1 MGSRLVST
9 LPAALVT
16 ILVLGTAETQADVW
30 TFRDAKGVSHFS
42 STPKPGWKI
51 LPGVKVVRQEVAAPQ
66 PELEQ
71 EAPHPALVGAL
82 WTFRDADGISHFSL
96 TPKPGWRC
104 LDAGSRAMAKASDG
118 TFDALI
124 RKYAAAEGVD
134 PMLVKALIRAE
145 SGFDPDAKSGS
156 GAHGLMQLTLPTA
169 RAHGAADVYDPRQN
183 IRAGVRHLRAL
194 LDRFAN
200 DSKLALA
207 AYNAGEY
214 AVERYRG
221 LPPFPETVAYVQ
233 RVLRYRQ
240 EYSLEEGRRA
250 T

>member
-1 MGSRLVST
+1 MKVPSQVMPE
-9 LPAALVT
+9 PA
-16 ILVLGTAETQADVW
+16 
-30 TFRDAKGVSHFS
+30 
-42 STPKPGWKI
+42 
-51 LPGVKVVRQEVAAPQ
+51 
-66 PELEQ
+66 PELEAATAH
-71 EAPHPALVGAL
+71 APVGKVL

-104 LDAGSRAMAKASDG
+104 LDPGTSAMAKASVES
-118 TFDALI
+118 FDALI
-124 RKYAAAEGVD
+124 RKYAAEQAVD
-134 PMLVKALIRAE
+134 PALVKALIRAE
-145 SGFDPDAKSGS
+145 SGFDPDAKSVR
-156 GAHGLMQLTLPTA
+156 GAHGLMQLTLSTA
-169 RAHGAADVYDPRQN
+169 RAHGVVDVYDPGQN
-183 IRAGVRHLRAL
+183 IRGGVRHLRAL

-233 RVLRYRQ
+233 RVLRYVR
-240 EYSLEEGRRA
+240 EYRLEEGRQS